1 MQRVGKEGLRSGAGS
16 AAGAAVPA
24 RAGELLILYDG
35 ACPLC
40 AREIAHY
47 QGLPAVAPV
56 RFSDVS
62 AAPDGDLGCG
72 IDRRAA
78 LARMHVVEPDG
89 TVVSGARAFIALWKR
104 MPGWR
109 WLARI
114 ASVPPAPWALEAA
127 YRGFLRLRPAL
138 QARARRG
145 TRAKA

>member
-1 MQRVGKEGLRSGAGS
+1 VGEEGLTPQP
-16 AAGAAVPA
+16 GAAAQATAPA
-24 RAGELLILYDG
+24 GTGELLVLYDG

-47 QGLPAVAPV
+47 QGLSPVAPV

-62 AAPDGDLGCG
+62 AAPEGDLGCG

-89 TVVSGARAFIALWKR
+89 TVVSGARAFIALWRR

-109 WLARI
+109 WLARL
-114 ASVPPAPWALEAA
+114 ASVPPAPWLLEGA
-127 YRGFLRLRPAL
+127 YRGFLRVRPAL

-145 TRAKA
+145 AGARS

>member
-1 MQRVGKEGLRSGAGS
+1 VQRVGEEGLTPHA
-16 AAGAAVPA
+16 AAVEA
-24 RAGELLILYDG
+24 ADALLVLYDG

-47 QGLPAVAPV
+47 QGLSPVAPV
-56 RFSDVS
+56 RFADVS
-62 AAPDGDLGCG
+62 AAPEGDLGCG

-109 WLARI
+109 WLARL
-114 ASVPPAPWALEAA
+114 ASVPPAPWLLEMA
-127 YRGFLRLRPAL
+127 YQAFLRVRPAL
-138 QARARRG
+138 QARARRQAG
-145 TRAKA
+145 GAR